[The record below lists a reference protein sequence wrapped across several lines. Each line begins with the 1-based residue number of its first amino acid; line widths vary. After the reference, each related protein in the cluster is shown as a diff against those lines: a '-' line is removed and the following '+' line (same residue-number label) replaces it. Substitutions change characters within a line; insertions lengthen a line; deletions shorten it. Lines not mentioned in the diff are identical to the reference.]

1 MAVVNEVN
9 DKLSRVDDTEVLKQ
23 WVTWLVNLEKEKLD
37 EKIML
42 SEQGL
47 LQ

>member
-1 MAVVNEVN
+1 MMAVVNEVN

-42 SEQGL
+42 SE
-47 LQ
+47 